1 MIMPEDHRGSP
12 DERFGAN
19 VRALREGKGMS
30 QSALAAAMTE
40 RGYPWHQQ
48 TVGRVEAGQQSV
60 RFGEIEELAEILKTS
75 VDRFRWTQPEASAA
89 GYIYSA
95 GTRVVRSAEDV
106 ANAVRRL
113 LADLAAAERTLA
125 MTADTPYP
133 RAQEA
138 RRDTAARVETHGL
151 DEVVSEGIRRYEERG
166 AGEEGDDDAQGHP

>member
-19 VRALREGKGMS
+19 VRALREEKGMS

-40 RGYPWHQQ
+40 RGYAWHQQ
-48 TVGRVEAGQQSV
+48 TVGRVEAGRQSV
-60 RFGEIEELAEILKTS
+60 RFGEIEQLAEILKTS
-75 VDRFRWTQPEASAA
+75 VDRFRWTQPEASATL
-89 GYIYSA
+89 YIYSA

-106 ANAVRRL
+106 ANAVERL
-113 LADLAAAERTLA
+113 LGDIGAAERTLT

-138 RRDTAARVETHGL
+138 RRDTVTRVEAYTL
-151 DEVVSEGIRRYEERG
+151 DYAVGEGVRRYEERW
-166 AGEEGDDDAQGHP
+166 AGEEGDADAQEHP